1 MKVEQW
7 AIDKIIPYQYN
18 PRNND
23 DAVEMTAKSIQEYGW
38 QQPIVVDEHGIIIC
52 GHTRLKA
59 AEWLGLDTPPV
70 HVAEGIVTIK

>member
-7 AIDKIIPYQYN
+7 AIDKIIPYRYN

-52 GHTRLKA
+52 GHTRLKV
-59 AEWLGLDTPPV
+59 AEWLGLDTPPPSMLPK
-70 HVAEGIVTIK
+70 AL